1 MAQAGQRQAST
12 ERRSTVNYTDMC
24 TFFSLSLPCPTSY
37 IDLQLRRHN
46 NIKSSCFCKV
56 GDFSQLSLCTPK
68 STFVTDTVPHPMS
81 LADALVRREMKE
93 KEVDIDPA
101 VPASSMIPSAFFSV
115 SGTSHLFASKSKGKS
130 RVTNGKEKVNGSAS
144 TGKKDSKRKRESNDE
159 GGARTSSRPNRGT
172 RAAPRD
178 EWPDVRPA
186 EPVSHPS
193 GSLLANGASPYRY
206 ARQPQWAANQTTMR
220 SDDFI
225 EDPHSRRV
233 EPRYVSPPPPEDS
246 DGWNGGQFAGPSGFL
261 QQPFNRIVSNPGRTI
276 YSQQQHP

>member
-1 MAQAGQRQAST
+1 
-12 ERRSTVNYTDMC
+12 
-24 TFFSLSLPCPTSY
+24 
-37 IDLQLRRHN
+37 
-46 NIKSSCFCKV
+46 
-56 GDFSQLSLCTPK
+56 LSLCTPK

-101 VPASSMIPSAFFSV
+101 VPASSMIPSAFFSA

>member
-1 MAQAGQRQAST
+1 MSKEASYLLSIATEEFIKRMAQAGQRQAGT
-12 ERRSTVNYTDMC
+12 ERRSAVNYSD
-24 TFFSLSLPCPTSY
+24 LS
-37 IDLQLRRHN
+37 
-46 NIKSSCFCKV
+46 
-56 GDFSQLSLCTPK
+56 
-68 STFVTDTVPHPMS
+68 STTQQYQEFMFLKETIPHPMT
-81 LADALVRREMKE
+81 LTDALERREMKE
-93 KEVDIDPA
+93 KGVDMEPA
-101 VPASSMIPSAFFSV
+101 ISTTSTMPSV
-115 SGTSHLFASKSKGKS
+115 SFSALGASHSFVSKPKGKS
-130 RVTNGKEKVNGSAS
+130 RVVNGREKVNGSAS
-144 TGKKDSKRKRESNDE
+144 TGRKDSKRKRDSNGDAS
-159 GGARTSSRPNRGT
+159 GSARTSSRPNRGT

-233 EPRYVSPPPPEDS
+233 EPRYVSPPPREDG
-246 DGWNGGQFAGPSGFL
+246 DGWNGGQYAGPASGFL
-261 QQPFNRIVSNPGRTI
+261 QQPFNHVVANPGRTI